1 MCSSIRVV
9 QDWPRGTE
17 YLGDGRMRS
26 EMAQSGISEHNQM
39 LGLGF
44 YSSDLGLQRVPQHM
58 SCRQLHGEQLPERSI
73 KLSVSIDIAL
83 TCLT

>member
-1 MCSSIRVV
+1 MYSSIRFV

-17 YLGDGRMRS
+17 SLGDGRIRS
-26 EMAQSGISEHNQM
+26 EMAHSGISEHTQR

-73 KLSVSIDIAL
+73 KLSVVIKIAL
-83 TCLT
+83 SCLI